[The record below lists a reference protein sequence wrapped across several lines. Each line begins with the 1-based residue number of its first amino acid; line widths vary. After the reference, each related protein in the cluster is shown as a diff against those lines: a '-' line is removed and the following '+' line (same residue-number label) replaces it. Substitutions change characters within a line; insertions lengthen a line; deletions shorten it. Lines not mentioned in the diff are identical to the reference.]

1 MTKYKQM
8 VERMMS
14 EQKELFDN
22 FSDIHREYTL
32 NPKEWQKLFNQYGG
46 EVMDSIRDYDRKLCA
61 QMGKGQ
67 YSKFSEQ
74 LSEKFWAEV
83 RKIFPKI
90 DFVGVKDITL

>member
-1 MTKYKQM
+1 MTKYKEM

-22 FSDIHREYTL
+22 FSDIHREYML

-46 EVMDSIRDYDRKLCA
+46 EVMDIIRDYDRKLCA

-67 YSKFSEQ
+67 FSKFTEQ
-74 LSEKFWAEV
+74 LSEKFWQEV

-90 DFVGVKDITL
+90 DFVGVKQ

>member
-1 MTKYKQM
+1 
-8 VERMMS
+8 
-14 EQKELFDN
+14 
-22 FSDIHREYTL
+22 
-32 NPKEWQKLFNQYGG
+32 
-46 EVMDSIRDYDRKLCA
+46 MDSIRDYDRKLCA